1 MRNHLNPTF
10 TMKTA
15 LFFLFTML
23 TMGNLT
29 AETALPGDEQ
39 AVAQAV
45 ERLRKAMIDPD
56 KATFEALA
64 ANGLSYGHSGGK
76 IEDKAAFMESF
87 LSGKSDFVSID
98 LTEQTITIVDNTAI
112 VRHLLTAETKDG
124 GVTANVKIGVMLVWV
139 KEKGDWKLLARQAV
153 KRA

>member
-1 MRNHLNPTF
+1 
-10 TMKTA
+10 MKIIV
-15 LFFLFTML
+15 LFFISLL
-23 TMGNLT
+23 TMGNST
-29 AETALPGDEQ
+29 FAETDLTDDQQ
-39 AVAQAV
+39 AVTQAV

-64 ANGLSYGHSGGK
+64 SNELSYGHSGGK
-76 IEDKAAFMESF
+76 IEDKAAFMDSF

-98 LTEQTITIVDNTAI
+98 LTEQTVTVVGNTAI
-112 VRHLLTAETKDG
+112 VRHLLTAESMDG
-124 GVTANVKIGVMLVWV
+124 GVAGHVKIGVLLVWV

>member
-1 MRNHLNPTF
+1 
-10 TMKTA
+10 MKTA
-15 LFFLFTML
+15 LLFLISL
-23 TMGNLT
+23 VTMGIST
-29 AETALPGDEQ
+29 ADTHPADDKQ

-64 ANGLSYGHSGGK
+64 ANELSYGHSGGK
-76 IEDKAAFMESF
+76 IEDKAAFMDSF

-98 LTEQTITIVDNTAI
+98 LTEQTITVVGNTAI
-112 VRHLLTAETKDG
+112 VRHLLTAESNDG
-124 GVTANVKIGVMLVWV
+124 GVAGHVKIGVMLVWV

-153 KRA
+153 KRG